1 MRAGLGRCSHQG
13 DVSIGFLPSYC
24 APSWQETGD
33 SGGCSQVT
41 GDYLSCLKNEKTL
54 VLAPWFQT
62 FVFSAG
68 ISWITLSVPTLSTTL
83 PQNILPPR
91 GTSWVG
97 VSKITLPLPSGAPSV
112 NTSERNGPICRGG
125 KLTTPMTSLPS
136 SSSFV
141 ELVIC
146 ADERLRPISGPKS

>member
-1 MRAGLGRCSHQG
+1 MNRLDPRTNGRICMTLRHRDRVNGTDIIASEQKNGRERHG
-13 DVSIGFLPSYC
+13 RV
-24 APSWQETGD
+24 TR
-33 SGGCSQVT
+33 SQV
-41 GDYLSCLKNEKTL
+41 G
-54 VLAPWFQT
+54 VLATWFQT

-136 SSSFV
+136 SSYFV
-141 ELVIC
+141 
-146 ADERLRPISGPKS
+146 